1 MENMLNIIMCDDC
14 EKDRS
19 KISKMVSEF
28 FNKNN
33 IEYEMHVFDDYN
45 KAFDKIQQ
53 SKIAFK
59 IYLLD
64 IETPTKSGIDVAR
77 EIRKTDTDSVII
89 FLTGHEELGNIVLKN
104 DLMFLSFINKFD
116 NLKIRLNESLK
127 KALGLLKQRRVIKIT
142 DKNILYTIDINDILY
157 VVKENLERKTVIKTD
172 YTEIKISKPLSEIIE
187 MLDERF
193 IQTHRACYINNDRK
207 IKVDKSNRLVTFDTG
222 DTINLVSEKYKKGLV

>member
-1 MENMLNIIMCDDC
+1 MGNMLNIIMCDDC

-28 FNKNN
+28 FNKTN

-45 KAFDKIQQ
+45 KDFDKIQQ

-77 EIRKTDTDSVII
+77 EIRQTDTDSVII

-222 DTINLVSEKYKKGLV
+222 DTIDLVSEKYKKRLV